1 MMKKIRLIYNKSAGQ
16 NKSSEIISD
25 VIGRLSENGFEVT
38 AFRASKENSCE
49 NFIKET
55 PNDTYGI
62 VVAGGDGTLN
72 KVVNFMMKYDVRV
85 PLGIIPAGTSNDFA
99 KHLGLFGNV
108 ELALKKIIEGNVEG
122 VDVGRVNDTYF
133 INVLSAGMFSSTSY
147 KTDKRLKDVLGHL
160 SYFLTAAKQPF
171 EQRPFKI
178 KIETEDAVLEEN
190 VVVFIVFNG
199 SSVGRIDLFSYDPSI
214 QDGML
219 DMVILRR
226 GKLNET
232 LKILG
237 EFENGEFMSNDN
249 VVYLRDKKFKVTM
262 LEGKCDRPDIDGDE
276 GPEFPLDV
284 ECIEK
289 GINMF
294 L

>member
-1 MMKKIRLIYNKSAGQ
+1 MKKIRLIYNKSAGQ

-25 VIGRLSENGFEVT
+25 IIGRLSENGFEVT
-38 AFRASKENSCE
+38 AFRASKENPCE
-49 NFIKET
+49 DFVRET
-55 PNDTYGI
+55 TADTYAI
-62 VVAGGDGTLN
+62 VVAGGDGTIN
-72 KVVNFMMKYDVRV
+72 KVVNFMMKYNIKV
-85 PLGIIPAGTSNDFA
+85 PLGVIPAGTSNDFA
-99 KHLGLFGNV
+99 KHLGLFGNID
-108 ELALKKIIEGNVEG
+108 LAVDKIIEGNVEG
-122 VDVGRVNDTYF
+122 VDIGRVNDSYF
-133 INVLSAGMFSSTSY
+133 VNVLSAGMFSSTSY

-171 EQRPFKI
+171 EQKPFKV
-178 KIETEDAVLEEN
+178 KIETDDAVLEEN

-199 SSVGRIDLFSYDPSI
+199 SSVGRIDLFSDNSSV

-219 DMVILRR
+219 DMVILRN

-237 EFENGEFMSNDN
+237 EFENGEFLSNDN
-249 VVYLRDKKFKVTM
+249 VVYLKDNRFKITL
-262 LEGKCDRPDIDGDE
+262 LEGKCDRPDVDGDE

-284 ECIEK
+284 ECIER

>member
-1 MMKKIRLIYNKSAGQ
+1 MRKIRLIYNKSAGQ

-25 VIGRLSENGFEVT
+25 VIGRLSENEFEVT

-55 PNDTYGI
+55 PEDTYGI
-62 VVAGGDGTLN
+62 IVAGGDGTIN
-72 KVVNFMMKYDVRV
+72 KVVNFMMKYNIRV

-108 ELALKKIIEGNVEG
+108 QLAVQKIIEGNVEG
-122 VDVGRVNDTYF
+122 IDVGRVNDTYF

>member
-1 MMKKIRLIYNKSAGQ
+1 MKKIRLVYNKSAGQ

-25 VIGRLSENGFEVT
+25 IIGKFSENGFEVT
-38 AFRASKENSCE
+38 AFRASRENSAE
-49 NFIKET
+49 EFIKET
-55 PNDTYGI
+55 PEDTYAL
-62 VVAGGDGTLN
+62 VVAGGDGTIN
-72 KVVNFMMKYDVRV
+72 KIVNFMMKYNIKV

-99 KHLGLFGNV
+99 NHIGLLGEIDKAV
-108 ELALKKIIEGNVEG
+108 DRIIEGNVEG
-122 VDVGRVNDTYF
+122 IDVGRVNDTYF

-147 KTDKRLKDVLGHL
+147 KTDKRLKEMLGQI

-178 KIETEDAVLEEN
+178 RIETKDAILEEK
-190 VVVFIVFNG
+190 VVVFIMFNG
-199 SSVGRIDLFSYDPSI
+199 SSVGRINLFSHESSI

-219 DMVILRR
+219 DMVILRK
-226 GKLNET
+226 GKLNDT

-237 EFENGEFMSNDN
+237 EFENGEFLANDN
-249 VVYLRDKKFKVTM
+249 VVYLKDKNFKITL
-262 LEGKCDRPDIDGDE
+262 LEGSCDRPDVDGDE
-276 GPEFPLDV
+276 GPDFPLEV
-284 ECIEK
+284 ECVEK

>member
-1 MMKKIRLIYNKSAGQ
+1 MKKIRLIYNKSAGQ

-25 VIGRLSENGFEVT
+25 IIGTLSENGFEVT
-38 AFRASKENSCE
+38 AFRASRENSCE
-49 NFIKET
+49 NFIRET
-55 PNDTYGI
+55 TPDTYAI
-62 VVAGGDGTLN
+62 VVAGGDGTIN
-72 KVVNFMMKYDVRV
+72 KVINFMMKYEIKV

-99 KHLGLFGNV
+99 SHLGLFGNI
-108 ELALKKIIEGNVEG
+108 EMSMEKIIEGNVEE

-147 KTDKRLKDVLGHL
+147 KTDKRLKEMLGQI

-171 EQRPFKI
+171 EQKPFKI
-178 KIETEDAVLEEN
+178 RIETEDAILEEK

-199 SSVGRIDLFSYDPSI
+199 SSVGRIDLFSNESSI
-214 QDGML
+214 QDGLL
-219 DMVILRR
+219 DLVILRN

-237 EFENGEFMSNDN
+237 EFENGEYLSNDN
-249 VVYLRDKKFKVTM
+249 VVYLRDKKFKISL
-262 LEGKCDRPDIDGDE
+262 LEGKCDRPDVDGDE
-276 GPEFPLDV
+276 GPEFPLEV

-289 GINMF
+289 GIKIF

>member
-1 MMKKIRLIYNKSAGQ
+1 MKRIRLIYNKSAGQ
-16 NKSSEIISD
+16 NKSSEIISE

-49 NFIKET
+49 DFVRDT
-55 PNDTYGI
+55 ATDTYAI
-62 VVAGGDGTLN
+62 VVAGGDGTIN
-72 KVVNFMMKYDVRV
+72 KVINFMMKYNIKV

-99 KHLGLFGNV
+99 KHLGLFGNI
-108 ELALKKIIEGNVEG
+108 ELALDKIIEGNIEG
-122 VDVGRVNDTYF
+122 VDVGRVNNSYF

-147 KTDKRLKDVLGHL
+147 KTDKRLKDALGQL

-171 EQRPFKI
+171 EQKPFKV
-178 KIETEDAVLEEN
+178 KIETEDGILEEDIL
-190 VVVFIVFNG
+190 VFIVFNG

-219 DMVILRR
+219 DMVILRN

-237 EFENGEFMSNDN
+237 EFENGEFLSNDN
-249 VVYLRDKKFKVTM
+249 VVYLKDKRFKVS
-262 LEGKCDRPDIDGDE
+262 LVNGKCDKPDVDGDE
-276 GPEFPLDV
+276 GPEFPLDI

-294 L
+294 I

>member
-1 MMKKIRLIYNKSAGQ
+1 MRNIRLIYNKSAGQ

-25 VIGRLSENGFEVT
+25 IIGKFNENGFEVT

-49 NFIKET
+49 EFVRST
-55 PNDTYGI
+55 PEDTYAL
-62 VVAGGDGTLN
+62 VVAGGDGTIN
-72 KVVNFMMKYDVRV
+72 KVVNFMMKYKIDV

-99 KHLGLFGNV
+99 NHIGIFGNIDMSV
-108 ELALKKIIEGNVEG
+108 DKIIEGNVEPI
-122 VDVGRVNDTYF
+122 DVGKVNDTYF

-147 KTDKRLKDVLGHL
+147 KTDKRLKEIFGQL

-178 KIETEDAVLEEN
+178 RIETEDAVLEEN
-190 VVVFIVFNG
+190 VVVFIIFNG
-199 SSVGRIDLFSYDPSI
+199 SSVGRIELFSNNPSI

-219 DMVILRR
+219 DMVILRK

-237 EFENGEFMSNDN
+237 EFENGEFLSNDN
-249 VVYLRDKKFKVTM
+249 IVYLKEKKFKITM
-262 LEGKCDRPDIDGDE
+262 LEGKCDRPDVDGDE
-276 GPEFPLDV
+276 GPEFPLNI